1 MKDSIIK
8 SILLPA
14 AAAAL
19 LLAEFSAP
27 AQDTPLYRRGYTIEE
42 STMPPSPEPASAVR
56 HVDAKRAKGVHV

>member
-1 MKDSIIK
+1 MKIIINRI
-8 SILLPA
+8 ILFP

-42 STMPPSPEPASAVR
+42 STMPPSP
-56 HVDAKRAKGVHV
+56 DMYG

>member
-42 STMPPSPEPASAVR
+42 STMPPSP
-56 HVDAKRAKGVHV
+56 DMYG